1 VSSAAE
7 RPLAVASFSHAQARL
22 ERLSMSIAADDA
34 ELHFKVVDDIAA
46 LEADWNTL
54 ATRAAYPRQGFQ
66 SFAWMRAWA
75 AHYADDGHDL
85 RIVLGY
91 RAGELALIWPLGLRR
106 RFGIAVLQFLGEPL
120 NQYHDVLIDD
130 DAPAQALMTAAL
142 RYVRSLPHDVLILR
156 RVREDSIS
164 APALL
169 AAGARVDRR
178 ERAPF
183 IDFGEAKSFETFE
196 ASLSP
201 KTRSNRRRRM
211 RKIEQLGEITFESQL
226 LPGRADELIATAMA
240 FKREWALSGG
250 RYAPA
255 VFDPRFERCLREAA
269 RNPDPRAALRVF
281 AMLCDGRPIGV
292 EIAFGYKRRL
302 FGHVLAPDP
311 ALSKFGLGNV
321 LADAA
326 IEDAFAQGYQVYDL
340 LAPATPHKA
349 VWTRHSV
356 EVSDFSLAANA
367 RGVLA
372 QAFGSKAAD
381 FGRSLAESA
390 PRAVVR
396 ALLRRVARRGEKAG
410 TASEGRLRPLREVL
424 DRTRA
429 GR

>member
-1 VSSAAE
+1 MKSAAE
-7 RPLAVASFSHAQARL
+7 RPLAAASFSHAQARF
-22 ERLSMSIAADDA
+22 ERPSMSTAADDA
-34 ELHFKVVDDIAA
+34 ELQFKVVDDISA
-46 LEADWNTL
+46 LEADWNAL
-54 ATRAAYPRQGFQ
+54 AARAAYPRQGFQ
-66 SFAWMRAWA
+66 SFAWMRSWA
-75 AHYADDGHDL
+75 AHYADDGHDV

-91 RAGELALIWPLGLRR
+91 RSGELVLIWPLGVRR
-106 RFGIAVLQFLGEPL
+106 RFGIAVLEFLGEPL

-130 DAPAQALMTAAL
+130 DAPAEALMAAAL
-142 RYVRSLPHDVLILR
+142 NYVRSLPHDVLSLR
-156 RVREDSIS
+156 RVREDSIL

-169 AAGARVDRR
+169 AAGARVERR

-183 IDFGEAKSFETFE
+183 IDFGEAESFATFE

-211 RKIEQLGEITFESQL
+211 RKIEQLGRITFESQV

-250 RYAPA
+250 HYAPA
-255 VFDPRFERCLREAA
+255 VFDPRFERCFREAA
-269 RNPDPRAALRVF
+269 RSPDPLAALRVF
-281 AMLCDGRPIGV
+281 ALLCDGRPIGV

-340 LAPATPHKA
+340 LPPANSYKS
-349 VWTRHSV
+349 VWAQHSV

-367 RGVLA
+367 RGGLA
-372 QAFGSKAAD
+372 RAVGSKAAG
-381 FGRSLAESA
+381 FGRALAESA

-396 ALLRRVARRGEKAG
+396 ALLRRVGRREKAG
-410 TASEGRLRPLREVL
+410 AP
-424 DRTRA
+424 
-429 GR
+429 

>member
-1 VSSAAE
+1 VKPAAE
-7 RPLAVASFSHAQARL
+7 RPLAVASCSHAQARS

-46 LEADWNTL
+46 LEADWHAL
-54 ATRAAYPRQGFQ
+54 AARAAYPRQGFQ
-66 SFAWMRAWA
+66 SFTWMRSWA
-75 AHYADDGHDL
+75 AHYADDGLDL
-85 RIVLGY
+85 KIVLGY
-91 RAGELALIWPLGLRR
+91 RSAELALIWPLGMRR
-106 RFGIAVLQFLGEPL
+106 RFGITTLQFLGEPL

-130 DAPAQALMTAAL
+130 DAPAEALMAAAL
-142 RYVRSLPHDVLILR
+142 EYVRNLPHDLLILR
-156 RVREDSIS
+156 RVREDSIL

-169 AAGARVDRR
+169 AAGARVERR

-183 IDFGEAKSFETFE
+183 IDFGEANSFATFE

-211 RKIEQLGEITFESQL
+211 RKIEQLGAITFETQV
-226 LPGRADELIATAMA
+226 LPERADQLIATAMA
-240 FKREWALSGG
+240 FKRQWALSGG

-269 RNPDPRAALRVF
+269 RSPDPLAALRVF
-281 AMLCDGRPIGV
+281 AILCDGRPIGV

-340 LAPATPHKA
+340 LAPANAHKA

-367 RGVLA
+367 RGALA
-372 QAFGSKAAD
+372 QAVGFRAAD
-381 FGRSLAESA
+381 FGRALAESA

-396 ALLRRVARRGEKAG
+396 ALLRRLARRGEKAG
-410 TASEGRLRPLREVL
+410 ASL
-424 DRTRA
+424 
-429 GR
+429 

>member
-1 VSSAAE
+1 VKSAAE
-7 RPLAVASFSHAQARL
+7 RPLAELSFSPAQMRL
-22 ERLSMSIAADDA
+22 ERPSMSIAADDA
-34 ELHFKVVDDIAA
+34 ELQFKVVDDISA
-46 LEADWNTL
+46 LEADWNAL
-54 ATRAAYPRQGFQ
+54 AARAAYPRQGFQ
-66 SFAWMRAWA
+66 SFAWMRSWA
-75 AHYADDGHDL
+75 AHYADDGYDL
-85 RIVLGY
+85 KIVLGY
-91 RAGELALIWPLGLRR
+91 RSGKLALIWPLGMRR
-106 RFGIAVLQFLGEPL
+106 RCGIAILQFLGEPL
-120 NQYHDVLIDD
+120 NQYHDVLVDD
-130 DAPAQALMTAAL
+130 EAPAEALLAAAL
-142 RYVRSLPHDVLILR
+142 EYVRSLPHDVLSLR
-156 RVREDSIS
+156 RVREDSIL

-169 AAGARVDRR
+169 AAGARVERR

-183 IDFGEAKSFETFE
+183 IDFGEAEIFATFE

-269 RNPDPRAALRVF
+269 RNPDPLAALRVF
-281 AMLCDGRPIGV
+281 ALLCDGRPIGV

-311 ALSKFGLGNV
+311 ALAKLGVGNV

-340 LAPATPHKA
+340 LPPANSYKAIWTPL
-349 VWTRHSV
+349 SV

-367 RGVLA
+367 RGALA
-372 QAFGSKAAD
+372 RAVGARAVD
-381 FGRSLAESA
+381 LGRTLAESA
-390 PRAVVR
+390 PPAVVR
-396 ALLRRVARRGEKAG
+396 ALMRRVSRRGGVKAG
-410 TASEGRLRPLREVL
+410 APL
-424 DRTRA
+424 
-429 GR
+429 

>member
-1 VSSAAE
+1 VVNSAAE
-7 RPLAVASFSHAQARL
+7 RPLAVASISHAQARF
-22 ERLSMSIAADDA
+22 ERPSMSTAADDA

-46 LEADWNTL
+46 LEEDWDAL
-54 ATRAAYPRQGFQ
+54 AARAAYPRQGFQ
-66 SFAWMRAWA
+66 SFAWMRSWA

-91 RAGELALIWPLGLRR
+91 RSGELALIWPLGLRR
-106 RFGIAVLQFLGEPL
+106 QCGIAILQFLGEPL

-130 DAPAQALMTAAL
+130 DAPAEALMAAAL
-142 RYVRSLPHDVLILR
+142 GYVRSLPHDVLILR
-156 RVREDSIS
+156 RVREDSIL

-169 AAGARVDRR
+169 AAGARVERR

-183 IDFGEAKSFETFE
+183 IDFGEANSFATFE

-211 RKIEQLGEITFESQL
+211 RKIEQLGRITFESQV
-226 LPGRADELIATAMA
+226 LPERADALIATAMA

-250 RYAPA
+250 HYAPA
-255 VFDPRFERCLREAA
+255 VFDPRFERCLRDAA
-269 RNPDPRAALRVF
+269 RSPDQLAALRVF

-311 ALSKFGLGNV
+311 ALSKFGPGNV

-340 LAPATPHKA
+340 LAPATSHKA
-349 VWTRHSV
+349 VWTRRSV

-367 RGVLA
+367 RGALA
-372 QAFGSKAAD
+372 QAVGSKATD
-381 FGRSLAESA
+381 FARALAESA

-396 ALLRRVARRGEKAG
+396 ALLRRLVRRGEKAG
-410 TASEGRLRPLREVL
+410 APL
-424 DRTRA
+424 
-429 GR
+429 